1 MLNNTSTRG
10 RPESCR
16 RPLPFHPV
24 GVSGGFRR
32 LAQMLLAV
40 LLLSICSIVK
50 QKKNNNH
57 TLHWYLRI
65 YGIYVVGTGEE
76 ASATM

>member
-50 QKKNNNH
+50 QKKTTT
-57 TLHWYLRI
+57 TLYTGI
-65 YGIYVVGTGEE
+65 YGYTEY
-76 ASATM
+76 M